1 MGIEVTMGEA
11 LIVTLVSMLVV
22 FLVLILISYI
32 IGLLKN
38 FAAGKKPVAVKPE
51 QANAAVIKQEVE
63 APPSTPELDERELIA
78 VIAAAVAASLG
89 RDIPEIRINSIRR
102 VPQLTTPWREMGK
115 QEQLLSKL

>member
-1 MGIEVTMGEA
+1 MGNEVTMSEA
-11 LIVTLVSMLVV
+11 LIVTVVSMIVV

-32 IGLLKN
+32 IGLLKT
-38 FAAGKKPVAVKPE
+38 FAAGKKPAAVQPE
-51 QANAAVIKQEVE
+51 KTGTAVIKQEE
-63 APPSTPELDERELIA
+63 KAPSTPELDEGELIA

>member
-1 MGIEVTMGEA
+1 MGSEVTICEA

-38 FAAGKKPVAVKPE
+38 FAAEKKPVAVKPE
-51 QANAAVIKQEVE
+51 PVKLETVKQEE
-63 APPSTPELDERELIA
+63 QPAKGNELDPGELVA
-78 VIAAAVAASLG
+78 VIAAAVAASMG

-102 VPQLTTPWREMGK
+102 VPQLTTPWREMSK

>member
-1 MGIEVTMGEA
+1 MGNEVTMSEA
-11 LIVTLVSMLVV
+11 LIVTVVSMLVV

-38 FAAGKKPVAVKPE
+38 FAAGKKPAAVKPE
-51 QANAAVIKQEVE
+51 QVSAAVIKQEE
-63 APPSTPELDERELIA
+63 KTPNTPELDEGELIA